1 MEDNNHMFF
10 LNLMEE
16 KMFFY
21 GGAWGINLE
30 MVKIMLRYI
39 LLNLHVSFAL
49 YSKFN

>member
-10 LNLMEE
+10 FKFNGREDV
-16 KMFFY
+16 FY